1 MARRAAAPRV
11 ALYGAG
17 MISRAHAGAAVFA
30 GAQVV
35 AVASRTPEHA
45 AERATELGARATT
58 YAALRDGSEPADLV
72 VVATPPGCHADDA
85 IALLG
90 TGASVLV
97 EKPLCRTLADADR
110 LVDAATAA
118 PGRLTYAENL
128 AYAPVVQ
135 QLLRRVPTLGRLGH
149 LEVRTLQGLPT
160 WGSFTSDQWGGGAL
174 FDLGAHPLAV
184 ALLCANASGAGAPVE
199 VRAELRGG
207 AGHDSDEHADVT
219 IVFASGL
226 QARVV
231 SSWQAGPLPVWDV
244 QLASE
249 SGVLRAE
256 LLPEPALEHNGEA
269 ITLPVVRAAV
279 PEIERFG
286 YLDQLRA
293 MLDARVSGVEPVM
306 SARFGRL
313 VLEVACA
320 AYRSAGRAGEAEP
333 LPFRGARDHTPL
345 ELWRGA

>member
-45 AERATELGARATT
+45 AQRATELGARATT
-58 YAALRDGSEPADLV
+58 YAALCDGSEPADLV

-135 QLLRRVPTLGRLGH
+135 QLLVRVPRLGALEH
-149 LEVRTLQGLPT
+149 LEVRALQGLPT
-160 WGSFTSDQWGGGAL
+160 WGDFTTDAWGGGAL

-184 ALLCANASGAGAPVE
+184 ALLCANAGGAGAPVW
-199 VRAELRGG
+199 VRASLRGG
-207 AGHDSDEHADVT
+207 AGHRSDEHAEVQLG
-219 IVFASGL
+219 FASGL
-226 QARVV
+226 VATVV
-231 SSWQAGPLPVWDV
+231 ASWQAGPVPMWDA
-244 QLASE
+244 QLAS
-249 SGVLRAE
+249 STGVLRAE
-256 LLPEPALEHNGEA
+256 LLPEPSLEHDGA
-269 ITLPVVRAAV
+269 PVSLPAVRAKV

-293 MLDARVSGVEPVM
+293 AWAARVDGAEPTM

-313 VLEVACA
+313 VLDVTCA
-320 AYRSAGRAGEAEP
+320 AYRSAGRAGEPEA
-333 LPFRGARDHTPL
+333 LPFSGTRDRTPL